1 MLTATVAKKL
11 FALLLSLFLTLG
23 VIAGPSTA
31 DPIVL
36 KDEENAQL
44 AFAAI
49 SDIHINADSFR
60 AYRLSNVFTDVKNS
74 GVDMDALVIAG
85 DLVDNGLGCEFK
97 ACFDVLDNQD
107 TFDKVLIASG
117 NHDARNFYERNNK
130 LITDEI
136 NKLLDID
143 TEGKPYYS
151 YKMDGGVFIVL
162 GTERQEFERAYLSDT
177 QLQFLDDEL
186 TKAQAEDLPAFVIC
200 HQPLKNT
207 HGLPDV
213 WKTGDLG
220 DQSEQVREILTSH
233 ENVIFINGHL
243 HDGYYEKSV
252 CELSE
257 GVYSVNLPT
266 YTKENDFGKTGK
278 YVGYIVEVYDDEV
291 TFSMRNFAKGENVD
305 VTFSLA
311 LV

>member
-1 MLTATVAKKL
+1 M
-11 FALLLSLFLTLG
+11 
-23 VIAGPSTA
+23 
-31 DPIVL
+31 
-36 KDEENAQL
+36 
-44 AFAAI
+44 
-49 SDIHINADSFR
+49 
-60 AYRLSNVFTDVKNS
+60 KN
-74 GVDMDALVIAG
+74 I
-85 DLVDNGLGCEFK
+85 F
-97 ACFDVLDNQD
+97 
-107 TFDKVLIASG
+107 LIASSACEQKPRASHFPEQG
-117 NHDARNFYERNNK
+117 WGAYMQRHFDGEINVINRSRSSWSLRGHLIARPEARPG
-130 LITDEI
+130 EI

-266 YTKENDFGKTGK
+266 YTKGNDFGKTG
-278 YVGYIVEVYDDEV
+278 
-291 TFSMRNFAKGENVD
+291 RCKGTVSADN
-305 VTFSLA
+305 
-311 LV
+311 